1 MAIFMVSGNRAL
13 KAAAVA
19 AAHVAHP
26 SRPAGA
32 DMMLRRRAPWCLFN
46 RLLRSAAIG
55 AGLIRRRFRA
65 MPAGA
70 LLCRI
75 KQVFPDSTA
84 YPTRFTQLL
93 LQSE

>member
-1 MAIFMVSGNRAL
+1 MISGSRAL
-13 KAAAVA
+13 KAAVA

-32 DMMLRRRAPWCLFN
+32 DMMLRRRTSWCLFN

-55 AGLIRRRFRA
+55 AGQTRRRSRRLRRGA
-65 MPAGA
+65 M
-70 LLCRI
+70 LCRI
-75 KQVFPDSTA
+75 RHVLPDSAA
-84 YPTRFTQLL
+84 YRTRFTQLL

>member
-1 MAIFMVSGNRAL
+1 MISGSRAL
-13 KAAAVA
+13 KAAVA

-32 DMMLRRRAPWCLFN
+32 DMMLRRRTAWGLFN

-55 AGLIRRRFRA
+55 AGLSRRRSHRTRPSA
-65 MPAGA
+65 M
-70 LLCRI
+70 LCRI
-75 KQVFPDSTA
+75 RYVLSDSAA
-84 YPTRFTQLL
+84 YRTRFTQLL

>member
-1 MAIFMVSGNRAL
+1 MVSGNRAL

-55 AGLIRRRFRA
+55 VSLIRRSFHVMRR
-65 MPAGA
+65 GA

-75 KQVFPDSTA
+75 KHVFPDSTTST
-84 YPTRFTQLL
+84 TRFTQLL